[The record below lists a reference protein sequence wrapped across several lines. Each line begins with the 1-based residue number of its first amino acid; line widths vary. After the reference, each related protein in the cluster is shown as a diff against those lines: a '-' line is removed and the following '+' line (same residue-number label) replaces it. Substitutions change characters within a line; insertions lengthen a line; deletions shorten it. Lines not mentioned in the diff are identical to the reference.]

1 MRGGGPDQV
10 SRQIDAYVCHI
21 EVSFFVDF
29 SVFWPMFVLLNA
41 CLSQKFVL
49 KNVLIFHN
57 FSVLKK
63 KFFWWEA

>member
-1 MRGGGPDQV
+1 
-10 SRQIDAYVCHI
+10 
-21 EVSFFVDF
+21 
-29 SVFWPMFVLLNA
+29 MFVLLNA

-63 KFFWWEA
+63 IFSGGRPEVGNVNIFEKQDGCLGILMHFGIIRPTLKL